1 MGYCSILW
9 WWNRDFTHGYGINPW
24 WTQKKDSTQ
33 LSEVESP
40 SRMNKILICLP
51 QDFTQHFSQSLD
63 CDKWPAALESR
74 NICLQDHDDHNML
87 EIEQTSCGCNELD
100 TKLCSPETKKTWM
113 TTTYSCL
120 LIIFL
125 CVEYNTFQ
133 FVTNMVSH
141 PKQLWAY
148 RPRTALCPRSRS
160 PEFAQN
166 GAWRFTNIYAI
177 NEPVM

>member
-1 MGYCSILW
+1 MILAQWNRMGYCSILW

-100 TKLCSPETKKTWM
+100 TKLCSPETKKNM
-113 TTTYSCL
+113 NDNHL
-120 LIIFL
+120 LVFIDHIL
-125 CVEYNTFQ
+125 MCWVQYLSICNKYG
-133 FVTNMVSH
+133 VSS
-141 PKQLWAY
+141 QAAVSLSA
-148 RPRTALCPRSRS
+148 
-160 PEFAQN
+160 
-166 GAWRFTNIYAI
+166 
-177 NEPVM
+177 

>member
-1 MGYCSILW
+1 
-9 WWNRDFTHGYGINPW
+9 
-24 WTQKKDSTQ
+24 
-33 LSEVESP
+33 
-40 SRMNKILICLP
+40 MNKIWYSVNHQEILICLT

-87 EIEQTSCGCNELD
+87 EIEQTSCGCIELD

-141 PKQLWAY
+141 PNIFSSTIQQLWAY
-148 RPRTALCPRSRS
+148 RPRTAPCPRWRS
-160 PEFAQN
+160 PEFAP
-166 GAWRFTNIYAI
+166 WCLKIYQHLSHKWASYVGKYTI
-177 NEPVM
+177 RDMEHMGKILVFPCIS